1 MIFLFCWLFLTR
13 AMYHGKK
20 GTPSDRYI
28 SWKNIDDWWEK
39 RVRKMVDFDRW
50 IDRYIDDSIWGDG

>member
-1 MIFLFCWLFLTR
+1 
-13 AMYHGKK
+13 MYHGKK